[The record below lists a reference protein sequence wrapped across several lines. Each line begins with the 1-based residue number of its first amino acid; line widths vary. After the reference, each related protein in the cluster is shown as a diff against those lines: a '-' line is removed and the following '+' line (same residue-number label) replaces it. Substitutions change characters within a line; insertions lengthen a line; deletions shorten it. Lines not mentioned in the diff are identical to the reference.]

1 MSMTLQ
7 FLGTGTSTGVP
18 MIGCRCAVCTSSD
31 PRDRRRRSGLH
42 VEADGTSFVIDTP
55 PEFRLACVELGI
67 TRVDAVLFT
76 HAHVDHTAGFDD
88 IRRFNTING
97 AVPMRAYGAP
107 ETLDAVKAMFPYV
120 TAKPN
125 GLGLFRPMI
134 EFEPVGRR
142 FRMGS
147 CEVSPFRVEHG
158 PVRTNGY
165 RVDSPSGS
173 FAYAPDCIRIPP
185 ESVRRIRGVDVFV
198 VDCLRLRPH
207 PTHMGLDEALAAVE
221 AVRPGRAFL
230 THLCHDVLHADL
242 ERMLPPGVRPA
253 YDGLVVRVD
262 SKRRRGPAAARKGD
276 ER

>member
-1 MSMTLQ
+1 MTLQ

-18 MIGCRCAVCTSSD
+18 MIGCNCEVCTSSD

-42 VEADGTSFVIDTP
+42 VSADGTSFAIDTP

-97 AVPMRAYGAP
+97 AVPMSAYGAE

-120 TAKPN
+120 TIAPN
-125 GLGLFRPMI
+125 ALGLFRPMI
-134 EFEPVGRR
+134 EFVPVKGR
-142 FRMGS
+142 FRLGS
-147 CEVSPFRVEHG
+147 CEVTPFEVRHG
-158 PVRTNGY
+158 TIRTNGY

-173 FAYAPDCIRIPP
+173 FAYAPDCISIPP
-185 ESVRRIRGVDVFV
+185 ESIRKIHGVDVFI

-207 PTHMGLDEALAAVE
+207 PTHMGLEESLAAIE
-221 AVRPGRAFL
+221 EVRPGRAFL
-230 THLCHDVLHADL
+230 THLCHDVTHARL
-242 ERMLPPGVRPA
+242 EKMLPPGVKPA
-253 YDGLVVRVD
+253 YDGLVVRIE
-262 SKRRRGPAAARKGD
+262 RNTRRGAKSARKG
-276 ER
+276 ESE